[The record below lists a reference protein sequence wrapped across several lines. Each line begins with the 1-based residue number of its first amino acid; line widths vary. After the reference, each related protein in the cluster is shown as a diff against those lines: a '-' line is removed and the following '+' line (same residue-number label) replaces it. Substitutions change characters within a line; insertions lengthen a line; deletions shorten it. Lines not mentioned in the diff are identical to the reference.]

1 MHYIL
6 FIYSWFSEQLGCS
19 HLLPIVNNA
28 LMNVGVQTPLWVS
41 AFRSFGY
48 ISRSGTAGGD
58 AGGVVAE
65 LCLTLATPRTV
76 ACQAPLSMGFSRKE
90 YWNRLPFPSPGDL
103 PNPGIKTALVHC
115 RQILY
120 WLKYERVCLGTYQC
134 LVALVFRYW
143 KYFVL
148 LTYNFLFFS
157 LYLVELWNLK
167 MLTCSV

>member
-76 ACQAPLSMGFSRKE
+76 ACQAPLSMGFSRQE
-90 YWNRLPFPSPGDL
+90 HRGGLQFPPPGDL
-103 PNPGIKTALVHC
+103 RDPRIERQSPTLQADSLLTKVWESMSWYISMSSSPSL
-115 RQILY
+115 QIL
-120 WLKYERVCLGTYQC
+120 KIFC
-134 LVALVFRYW
+134 
-143 KYFVL
+143 FV
-148 LTYNFLFFS
+148 NI
-157 LYLVELWNLK
+157 
-167 MLTCSV
+167 